1 MSYASKKGY
10 TAEHEVL
17 TFLSTTFGDELYRPR
32 AGAPNDRGDILGLP
46 LVVSVKNHSRL
57 ELSTWVKEL
66 DSMINVAHVETGIV
80 WHKRAR
86 RGHPAD
92 WYVTTRGALALP
104 LLMSYVERL
113 R

>member
-10 TAEHEVL
+10 TAEHDVL
-17 TFLSTTFGDELYRPR
+17 MFLASRFGPELYRPR

-57 ELSTWVKEL
+57 ELSTWVTDL
-66 DSMINVAHVETGIV
+66 DAMVSAAHVETGVV

-86 RGHPAD
+86 RGSPAA
-92 WYVTTRGALALP
+92 WYVTTSGAFALP
-104 LLMSYVERL
+104 LLASYVESL